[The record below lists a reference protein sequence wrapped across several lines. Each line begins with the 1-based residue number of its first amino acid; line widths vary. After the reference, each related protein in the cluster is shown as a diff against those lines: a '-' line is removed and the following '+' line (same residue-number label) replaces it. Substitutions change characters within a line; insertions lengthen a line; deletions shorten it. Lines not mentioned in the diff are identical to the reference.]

1 MGHTIHLPGKENEM
15 QIVTDSGMDLY
26 LPPEE
31 MPDMPLNPVRHTI
44 TLQGKTYKSG
54 LDIQSEELYRI
65 LQETGAFPTTSQPS
79 SGDFAEIYR
88 KLAATDPDILSI
100 QMSSGLSGSVN
111 AAQAGAAMVPE
122 ANVTVVDSKVLSA
135 VLGWQVSAAVR
146 ALKAGWSVERIVD
159 LIQRIVA
166 VSDSIYTL
174 EDLQY
179 LIHGGRISHMKGLLA
194 SALRIKPMIGV
205 TKDIGNYEQL
215 GMARTFKGALHGLVK
230 LMLKKHAPGTPL
242 RVQIIHALNPEG
254 AAILREEVDKTFKCT
269 WMPLSTMSPVLGA
282 HTGPTMVG
290 VAFAALAEYPEIP

>member
-1 MGHTIHLPGKENEM
+1 M

-54 LDIQSEELYRI
+54 LDIQSEDLYRL

-79 SGDFAEIYR
+79 SGDFAEMYR
-88 KLAATDPDILSI
+88 TLAVTDPDILSI

-111 AAQAGAAMVPE
+111 AAKAGAEMVPE
-122 ANVTVVDSKVLSA
+122 ANVTVVDCKTLSG
-135 VLGWQVSAAVR
+135 VVGWQVSAAVR
-146 ALKAGWSVERIVD
+146 AIKAGWPVDRIVD

-174 EDLQY
+174 EDLKY
-179 LIHGGRISHMKGLLA
+179 LVHGGRISHMKGLIA

-215 GMARTFKGALHGLVK
+215 GMARTFHGALKGLVK
-230 LMLKKHAPGTPL
+230 LMLKKHAPGTPM
-242 RVQIIHALNPEG
+242 RVQVINALNPEG
-254 AAILREEVDKTFKCT
+254 AAFLRAEVDKTFECK
-269 WMPLSTMSPVLGA
+269 WLPFGTMSPVLGA

-290 VAFAALAEYPEIP
+290 IAFAALADYPEIP

>member
-1 MGHTIHLPGKENEM
+1 M
-15 QIVTDSGMDLY
+15 QIVTDSGMDMY

-31 MPDMPLNPVRHTI
+31 VPDIPLNPVRHTI

-54 LDIQSEELYRI
+54 LDIQSKDLYRI

-79 SGDFAEIYR
+79 SGDFAEMYR
-88 KLAATDPDILSI
+88 TLAVTDPDILSI

-111 AAQAGAAMVPE
+111 AAKAGAEMVPE
-122 ANVTVVDSKVLSA
+122 ANVTVVDCKTLSG
-135 VLGWQVSAAVR
+135 VVGWQVSAAAR
-146 ALKAGWSVERIVD
+146 AIKAGWPVERIVD

-174 EDLQY
+174 EDLKY
-179 LIHGGRISHMKGLLA
+179 LIHGGRISHMKGLIA

-242 RVQIIHALNPEG
+242 RVQVIHALNLQG
-254 AAILREEVDKTFKCT
+254 AALLREEVDETFKCT
-269 WMPLSTMSPVLGA
+269 WLPLGTMSPVLGA

-290 VAFAALAEYPEIP
+290 VAFAALADYPKIP

>member
-1 MGHTIHLPGKENEM
+1 MGNTIHLPGKENEM

-44 TLQGKTYKSG
+44 TLEGKTYKSG